1 MLPAGYMAKKVAK
14 GSENRL
20 LPERI
25 TDIYSVSHCISPPF
39 DENYFHGKINE
50 FRFFDSPG
58 IIANWA
64 DENAI
69 NLTHCTMFYFEI
81 FEFEF
86 HQSDQSWQPYVAQG
100 RSRSNVVLPIEKYLA
115 GYDIVS
121 FSEGNL
127 PECSPLSCNALAR
140 EIETNCHCLLD
151 SFDQAKS
158 LLEKGHFDN
167 TEPGPF
173 RIFAVYSVPRA

>member
-39 DENYFHGKINE
+39 DEKYFHGKINE

-58 IIANWA
+58 IIATWA

-69 NLTHCTMFYFEI
+69 NLTHFTMFYFEI

-86 HQSDQSWQPYVAQG
+86 LQTTPMVRYGITPFQSVFSDPLPAQVWEVAG
-100 RSRSNVVLPIEKYLA
+100 RSPDTR
-115 GYDIVS
+115 G
-121 FSEGNL
+121 G
-127 PECSPLSCNALAR
+127 AR
-140 EIETNCHCLLD
+140 Y
-151 SFDQAKS
+151 
-158 LLEKGHFDN
+158 
-167 TEPGPF
+167 
-173 RIFAVYSVPRA
+173 V